1 MVSTPI
7 EDKDTSTYAVVEA
20 TSGFRVIVTIAVPV
34 PVAKA
39 SVDACAAE
47 AIGPT
52 WFKGA

>member
-34 PVAKA
+34 PV
-39 SVDACAAE
+39 C
-47 AIGPT
+47 PT
-52 WFKGA
+52 TKLLDLLA